1 VRDLAVAETAGL
13 SAETFPGVLPPMMVE
28 ADPVLDS
35 ADLTIEA
42 RAFIRGDQGVS
53 N

>member
-1 VRDLAVAETAGL
+1 
-13 SAETFPGVLPPMMVE
+13 MVE